1 MGRTASQ
8 RVNKVERVR
17 VCVCVCVCGVASYL
31 AFLRPPPQPPTPPP
45 TPSPEQS
52 ESLLSLPPPS
62 SSHSHFSLPSPPLPP
77 ALRAR
82 AGPERWQKLENKH
95 VMGKT
100 YKFSA
105 WRERLQS
112 GARIP
117 RGWEVVKKFHSRF
130 YTTLGL
136 RRSLPT

>member
-17 VCVCVCVCGVASYL
+17 ACVCVCVELFVSRIPSAS
-31 AFLRPPPQPPTPPP
+31 PPPHPTPPP
-45 TPSPEQS
+45 PSPQQS
-52 ESLLSLPPPS
+52 SPFSPSLLPRPVTLTSLS
-62 SSHSHFSLPSPPLPP
+62 LPP

-117 RGWEVVKKFHSRF
+117 RGWEVVKKFHSWF